1 MNEALFDAVTATP
14 ATDANSSGECLF
26 TLEPHE
32 ELFFPKHKR
41 LVAQYSAGESGRRE
55 LHLYY
60 GEKDIVF
67 DEPELFAF
75 GESLARQPRFIAGDA
90 LRWDEHLEWPQVR
103 EMLEHLLDEQILL
116 RAAADDAHTAG
127 GARPSLL
134 PKSQCRTPRTWFE
147 CAAITQELTGR
158 ALEVGYLE
166 LLIPIYRVAHI
177 ALDRDGR
184 QVGEANVFPSQLR
197 LDIPTDWRACP
208 HPGSR
213 YQDDCPMNVT
223 ALKAMRE
230 HWKPM
235 MVVLS
240 RIRQAFVQRYPHVAH
255 GWTVGDLERLSA
267 LVLTVPALLLMR
279 MQGTVPNGALHP
291 VLSSMYRVTDGV
303 RLTMHH
309 MMFVSLNEPVR
320 APEAP
325 MTSTEIYAYADR
337 NAVFLSDYGVC
348 AGPKAMI
355 EEFLGVLVDGRTIE
369 GMDSVVLDAELKATL
384 SELDRAFDYGLYGL
398 QANAVMFAYP
408 SLVARCYQRIAAI
421 AESWPSAPSQTL
433 QAFFTRVR
441 ANTQFLA
448 NNSLVATEA
457 DRRIRERVYE
467 NFFANCAQGLAHP
480 TAATLPECIAPA
492 RLAQHDAIAE
502 QLYTVLKTRMTTV
515 STFDDEA
522 VKHLAAALLD
532 WLQREQALVRAGCEI
547 QTRINQLLGR
557 SAPLRPFTSADI
569 YLYYLFDERD
579 RRVPCLLHDVEQGL
593 GLRIIVT
600 QDSIA
605 IHDGAER

>member
-1 MNEALFDAVTATP
+1 MNEA
-14 ATDANSSGECLF
+14 
-26 TLEPHE
+26 LEPHE
-32 ELFFPKHKR
+32 ELVFPKHKR
-41 LVAQYSAGESGRRE
+41 LVAQYSADESGKRE

-75 GESLARQPRFIAGDA
+75 GESLAREPRFVAGDA
-90 LRWDEHLEWPQVR
+90 LRWDEHLEWPRVR

-116 RAAADDAHTAG
+116 RAAAADAQEIG
-127 GARPSLL
+127 GARSSLL
-134 PKSQCRTPRTWFE
+134 PESQCRTPRTWFE
-147 CAAITQELTGR
+147 CAEITQELTGR
-158 ALEVGYLE
+158 ALEMGYLE

-197 LDIPTDWRACP
+197 LDVPTDWRACP

-223 ALKAMRE
+223 ALKAMRV

-235 MVVLS
+235 MAMLS
-240 RIRQAFVQRYPHVAH
+240 RIRQAFIQRYPQVAH
-255 GWTVGDLERLSA
+255 GWTVGDLERLSS
-267 LVLTVPALLLMR
+267 LVLTVPALQLMR
-279 MQGTVPNGALHP
+279 MQGTVPNGELHP

-309 MMFVSLNEPVR
+309 MAFVSINEPAR
-320 APEAP
+320 AAEAP
-325 MTSTEIYAYADR
+325 MTSAEIYAYADR

-369 GMDSVVLDAELKATL
+369 DMDSVVLDSDLEAAL

-408 SLVARCYQRIAAI
+408 SLVARCYQRIDAI
-421 AESWPSAPSQTL
+421 AEAWPSEPSKTL

-441 ANTQFLA
+441 ASTQFLA

-467 NFFANCAQGLAHP
+467 NTFANCALGLAHS

-492 RLAQHDAIAE
+492 RLAQHETVAE
-502 QLYTVLKTRMTTV
+502 RLYAVLKARMTTV
-515 STFDDEA
+515 SAADDAA
-522 VKHLAAALLD
+522 VEHLAEALLD
-532 WLQREQALVRAGCEI
+532 WLQQEQALVRAGCEI
-547 QTRINQLLGR
+547 QALINRLLGR
-557 SAPLRPFTSADI
+557 PAPLHPFTSADI
-569 YLYYLFDERD
+569 YLYYLLGESR

-593 GLRIIVT
+593 GLRIVVTADAIV
-600 QDSIA
+600 
-605 IHDGAER
+605 IHDGEER

>member
-1 MNEALFDAVTATP
+1 MNEA
-14 ATDANSSGECLF
+14 
-26 TLEPHE
+26 LEPHE
-32 ELFFPKHKR
+32 ELVFPKHKR
-41 LVAQYSAGESGRRE
+41 LVAEYSAGESGRRE

-60 GEKDIVF
+60 GEKEIVF

-75 GESLARQPRFIAGDA
+75 GESLAREQRFIAGDA
-90 LRWDEHLEWPQVR
+90 LRWDEHLEWPRVR

-116 RAAADDAHTAG
+116 RAAAADAQAAG

-134 PKSQCRTPRTWFE
+134 PKGQCRTPRTWFE

-166 LLIPIYRVAHI
+166 LLMPIYRVAHI

-197 LDIPTDWRACP
+197 LDVPTDWRACP

-223 ALKAMRE
+223 ALKAMRV

-235 MVVLS
+235 MVMLS
-240 RIRQAFVQRYPHVAH
+240 RIRQAFIQRYPHVAG
-255 GWTVGDLERLSA
+255 GWTVGDLERLSS

-309 MMFVSLNEPVR
+309 MVFVAFNEPIR

-325 MTSTEIYAYADR
+325 MTSAEIYAYADR
-337 NAVFLSDYGVC
+337 NAVFMTDYGVC

-369 GMDSVVLDAELKATL
+369 GMDSVVLDAELEATL
-384 SELDRAFDYGLYGL
+384 GEIDRAFDYGLYGL
-398 QANAVMFAYP
+398 QANAVMFSYP
-408 SLVARCYQRIAAI
+408 SLVARCYQRINAI
-421 AESWPSAPSQTL
+421 AESWPSVPSTTL

-441 ANTQFLA
+441 AHAQLLA
-448 NNSLVATEA
+448 SKSLVATETA
-457 DRRIRERVYE
+457 RRSRERVYE
-467 NFFANCAQGLAHP
+467 DTFANCARGLAHP
-480 TAATLPECIAPA
+480 TATTLPECIAPA
-492 RLAQHDAIAE
+492 RLAQHDGTAE
-502 QLYTVLKTRMTTV
+502 RLYTVLNARATTV
-515 STFDDEA
+515 NTAADAAA
-522 VKHLAAALLD
+522 VEHLAAALMD
-532 WLQREQALVRAGCEI
+532 WLQQEQALVRAGCEI
-547 QTRINQLLGR
+547 QTRINRLLGR
-557 SAPLRPFTSADI
+557 SPPLRPFTSADI
-569 YLYYLFDERD
+569 YLYYLFDESH
-579 RRVPCLLHDVEQGL
+579 RRPPCLLHDVEQGL
-593 GLRIIVT
+593 GLHIIVT
-600 QDSIA
+600 RDAIA
-605 IHDGAER
+605 IHDGEER

>member
-1 MNEALFDAVTATP
+1 MNEV
-14 ATDANSSGECLF
+14 
-26 TLEPHE
+26 LEPHE
-32 ELFFPKHKR
+32 ELVFPKHKR
-41 LVAQYSAGESGRRE
+41 LVAEYSAGESGKRE

-67 DEPELFAF
+67 DEPELFVF

-90 LRWDEHLEWPQVR
+90 LRWDEHLEWPRVR
-103 EMLEHLLDEQILL
+103 EMLEHLLDEQILV
-116 RAAADDAHTAG
+116 RAADALEAG
-127 GARPSLL
+127 GARSTLL
-134 PKSQCRTPRTWFE
+134 PKAQCRTPRTWFE
-147 CAAITQELTGR
+147 CAEITQELTGR

-166 LLIPIYRVAHI
+166 LLMPVYRVAHI

-223 ALKAMRE
+223 ALKAMRV

-235 MVVLS
+235 MVMLS

-255 GWTVGDLERLSA
+255 GWTVGDLERLSS

-279 MQGTVPNGALHP
+279 TQGTVPNGALHP

-309 MMFVSLNEPVR
+309 MVFVSFNEPVR
-320 APEAP
+320 EPEAP
-325 MTSTEIYAYADR
+325 MTSAEIYAYADR

-369 GMDSVVLDAELKATL
+369 GMDSVVLDPELEATL

-398 QANAVMFAYP
+398 QANAVMFSCS
-408 SLVARCYQRIAAI
+408 SLAARCYQRINAI
-421 AESWPSAPSQTL
+421 AESWPSTPSTTL
-433 QAFFTRVR
+433 QAFFTRVHTS
-441 ANTQFLA
+441 AQFIA
-448 NNSLVATEA
+448 TNSLVATEA

-467 NFFANCAQGLAHP
+467 NTFANCAQGLAHP

-502 QLYTVLKTRMTTV
+502 RLYAVLKARVTIV
-515 STFDDEA
+515 SSADDAA
-522 VKHLAAALLD
+522 VEHLAEALLD
-532 WLQREQALVRAGCEI
+532 WLQQEQALVRAGCEI
-547 QTRINQLLGR
+547 QTRINRLLGR

-569 YLYYLFDERD
+569 YLYYLLDASQ
-579 RRVPCLLHDVEQGL
+579 RRLPCLLHDVEQEL
-593 GLRIIVT
+593 GLRIVVT
-600 QDSIA
+600 QDSIV
-605 IHDGAER
+605 IHDGEER